1 MPNRNGQRGGF
12 ARFALEGL
20 DRMFLGNRAYDY
32 RRDFWSGQGAMQ
44 GGIQSGLGAIN
55 PVLGLGARLWF
66 NHQNR
71 GQGYLGTNTNPLTPA
86 TPIPYTP
93 PGRIPLNPVQ
103 RFNPGQIVPLAA
115 AVKLT
120 KSVNAPQGTAPTR
133 VSPQSQQ
140 GRPSNAGGGMAGLTG
155 IAAEMGGAQ
164 GAHSRGGYTGDAAR
178 ALLASMISSPQYFQP
193 FINNPSQY

>member
-1 MPNRNGQRGGF
+1 MADPANTSGRGWLRRTGSE
-12 ARFALEGL
+12 LV
-20 DRMFLGNRAYDY
+20 DRMFLGNRAHNYQTGY
-32 RRDFWSGQGAMQ
+32 WNSRGAIQ

-71 GQGYLGTNTNPLTPA
+71 GQAPA

-155 IAAEMGGAQ
+155 ISPLNSVAR
-164 GAHSRGGYTGDAAR
+164 GAHSGAVYTGDAAR
-178 ALLASMISSPQYFQP
+178 ALFESMIRGPQYFQP